1 MPTIKKILIA
11 EDEKPLANAM
21 QLKLKNAGYEAF
33 VANDGELAINELKKG
48 DYDMLF
54 LDLMMPKVD
63 GFAVLEYAKENK
75 IKTAIVVL
83 SNLSQTD
90 DEQKARKLG
99 AVDFFVKSD
108 TPISNIVKF
117 VKEYSK

>member
-11 EDEKPLANAM
+11 EDENPLANAM
-21 QLKLKNAGYEAF
+21 QLKLKNAGYDAF
-33 VANDGELAINELKKG
+33 VVNDGELAINELKKG
-48 DYDMLF
+48 DYDLLF
-54 LDLMMPKVD
+54 LDLMMPKAD
-63 GFAVLEYAKENK
+63 GFAVLEYAKANK

-99 AVDFFVKSD
+99 AINFFVKSD
-108 TPISNIVKF
+108 TPISNLIKF